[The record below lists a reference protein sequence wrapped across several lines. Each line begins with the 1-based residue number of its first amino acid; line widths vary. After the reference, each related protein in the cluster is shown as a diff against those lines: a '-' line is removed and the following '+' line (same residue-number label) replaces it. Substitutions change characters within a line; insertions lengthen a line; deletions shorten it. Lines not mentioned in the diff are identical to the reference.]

1 MKYVKI
7 FILLITFIIFVNPI
21 FACAISGI
29 VNGITC
35 NSCDNITKICECNV
49 NTTPLESSTSKLF
62 NLSGCEDYT
71 INLNLNAKTIWFKEN
86 LNMNDTN
93 WNLVI
98 SGSSNIVIDN
108 SKSLDINLS
117 NIIIESNADAKIKN
131 LSESFSSSSIKIN
144 FITKDITVKP
154 NSKLEIKIKTN
165 DGKNG
170 TDGDSEGDDGTDGIS
185 SGDLIISFKNFI
197 NFGNSIVE
205 LGTGNGG
212 KGGQPHSEDTTDER
226 NGRPGGSSGNLNLRI
241 QNIENNNNLNII
253 LKTGNGGN
261 GSHSPKDDSA
271 DDSFNGGNGGHA
283 GNININEI
291 KLIKNQGD
299 FSMQA
304 IAGNGG
310 WAGTSRFA
318 GDNDCDFGNDGEQDN
333 HGDSGNGGDVSDLN
347 ITTLI
352 NRSPNFKLNL
362 KSGELGKRNV
372 ADGTCTNHELDK
384 PFGFPGTLGNID
396 INFLENTYPGIEII
410 SQLNFSL
417 ADYQLAATAQ
427 ANNNTDDGG
436 ESGDTGYM
444 RKLLDLGITVTNVNI
459 NNLKN
464 GSYLPKSINIKS
476 EPEHPIFNNSID
488 LSGCYIQP
496 SQVTYN
502 LNGGTNIYATNI
514 ESINSF
520 LPAGTSVNY
529 RYCPHCEVIDLTDEV
544 NRYTREYNIYSN
556 VNGKIL
562 PGDLKIFYFNPVT
575 NQIYYTKRIDNTLQP
590 IYTNKEEISSE
601 MNDKIGMREFKLEKN
616 KLVWFGSSQDEDRN
630 DLAEDEYLFCYG
642 QEYILKGKITIGN
655 NSKEFEF
662 PFVPL
667 RELFNN

>member
-35 NSCDNITKICECNV
+35 NSCDNTTKICECNV

-62 NLSGCEDYT
+62 SLSGCEDYT
-71 INLNLNAKTIWFKEN
+71 VNLNLNAKTIWFKEN

-117 NIIIESNADAKIKN
+117 NIIVMENAKLNISTLDTSQRNDVSLVFKSRDIEVKPQAELKIK
-131 LSESFSSSSIKIN
+131 L
-144 FITKDITVKP
+144 
-154 NSKLEIKIKTN
+154 KTN
-165 DGKNG
+165 DGTNG
-170 TDGDSEGDDGTDGIS
+170 GGPSSNNWLSIDDGSNWDG
-185 SGDLIISFKNFI
+185 KP
-197 NFGNSIVE
+197 
-205 LGTGNGG
+205 GT
-212 KGGQPHSEDTTDER
+212 E
-226 NGRPGGSSGNLNLRI
+226 SGNLNFSYINLLNYGKI
-241 QNIENNNNLNII
+241 DINLETGKGGDGGTTNEGDSSGNALQDGGHGAISGDLNFDTNNTKNFGQLNIN

-261 GSHSPKDDSA
+261 GGHSAKDDGADEGFKGGNGKNAGSINILIKTIENSGPFLFSA
-271 DDSFNGGNGGHA
+271 IGGNGGLGGTKRHA
-283 GNININEI
+283 SDNSTCEEGQNGNSGDGGSILDINISTLINESLEFKIYIENGMLGRVNLVDGSCGQKNGAAFGHPGDLGNINI
-291 KLIKNQGD
+291 
-299 FSMQA
+299 S
-304 IAGNGG
+304 
-310 WAGTSRFA
+310 
-318 GDNDCDFGNDGEQDN
+318 
-333 HGDSGNGGDVSDLN
+333 
-347 ITTLI
+347 
-352 NRSPNFKLNL
+352 
-362 KSGELGKRNV
+362 
-372 ADGTCTNHELDK
+372 
-384 PFGFPGTLGNID
+384 
-396 INFLENTYPGIEII
+396 FLENTNSAIDII
-410 SQLNFSL
+410 SKFNFTQEDYTLSLNS
-417 ADYQLAATAQ
+417 Q
-427 ANNNTDDGG
+427 NNSSDDLVSNGG
-436 ESGDTGYM
+436 HMIG
-444 RKLLDLGITVTNVNI
+444 LNDLGITVTNVNI